1 MPTPDDTPGRLVAA
15 GRSFRAVG
23 DLDAAVDVF
32 TRAHGLDPT
41 AAHPL
46 VERGAVAIL
55 QHRYDETLAD
65 YTRAEQLD
73 PHYPGL
79 ASYFAELY
87 LYTGRPADALR
98 ISTDAAGQEPGNLMH
113 RINIAHAQ
121 LLLGNTDAALIAYRE
136 IANRWNP
143 TKMRSGRE
151 LALQDLGLLDD
162 AGIEMPALEE
172 ARAVLDA
179 ITTDQEGRM

>member
-1 MPTPDDTPGRLVAA
+1 MTRPTVLISGASIAGPALALWLTRYGFDT
-15 GRSFRAVG
+15 
-23 DLDAAVDVF
+23 
-32 TRAHGLDPT
+32 T
-41 AAHPL
+41 AARPL
-46 VERGAVAIL
+46 VERGAILIL
-55 QHRYDETLAD
+55 QHRYQQALAD
-65 YTRAEQLD
+65 YRRAQQLD
-73 PHYPGL
+73 PEYPGL

-87 LYTGRPADALR
+87 LYTDRAAEALR
-98 ISTDAAGQEPGNLMH
+98 ISENAARAESGNLMH

-179 ITTDQEGRM
+179 ITADQEGRT